1 MDSATLI
8 PDYEAI
14 NVPRGTLHAR
24 RRAFRWFV
32 QLNLAGLVVVAI
44 WFRCHELGNLPGIN
58 GDEAWYGVQAELVLH
73 GQPIEWRTPTG
84 NLLNPLFFGPQLLLH
99 ALFEPSFA
107 LLRVTAVLSGLMA
120 LGLNWWFCRRIL
132 GRRAAAIS
140 TVILAV
146 LPINIVYSR
155 LAWDASQSLLV
166 TLAAVYLALQA
177 IVDPPRRTK
186 WSAGAFIAL
195 ALAIVVHPTN
205 IFVGPVVGV
214 CLIMAWRSELPLH
227 IRHAHRALW
236 LPGALVAA
244 IGIAAICI
252 ASWPRAEQ
260 AVGRVANPA
269 EYMAFGLNLLRLF
282 SGVTVYEYVSGSVAP
297 PINEMIR
304 WDVVPFDLAIGFALV
319 ILGWGVCR
327 RLGNAK
333 RPTRSRAA
341 DCRNE
346 RAAICSLIIG
356 WGLSLVA
363 FFVVAGPA
371 AIAPHFERY
380 GICLVGPGAILAALG
395 IDGWLGWPAR
405 PDIATSREGRIVATF
420 TIVAGWGMLA
430 TFQIAFFDFFHQTGG
445 QSHRTFRTAAIE
457 PKAAALEYIVSHS
470 TGFVHIA
477 ASEWWNYWPIRYLAN
492 VRSRETGMREFDVE
506 FARAP
511 AVDPAASDICLWQV
525 EFSDT
530 PECEAFRQSQ
540 RELGMPLSE
549 TTVADYSG
557 RPLLSSFQL
566 RLEPCHGGAVA
577 GDPRQMASHRQS
589 GDGGKKN

>member
-1 MDSATLI
+1 VDSATLI
-8 PDYEAI
+8 PNCEAI
-14 NVPRGTLHAR
+14 NAPRDTRHAR
-24 RRAFRWFV
+24 RGAFRWFV
-32 QLNLAGLVVVAI
+32 QLNLVGLVVVAI

-107 LLRVTAVLSGLMA
+107 LLRVTAVLSGLIA
-120 LGLNWWFCRRIL
+120 LALNWWFCRRIF
-132 GRRAAAIS
+132 GPRTAAVS

-155 LAWDASQSLLV
+155 LAWDASQSLLA
-166 TLAAVYLALQA
+166 TLAAVYLGLQA
-177 IVDPPRRTK
+177 IVDPSRRTK

-195 ALAIVVHPTN
+195 AMAIVVHPTN
-205 IFVGPVVGV
+205 LFVGPVVGV

-227 IRHAHRALW
+227 IRHAQRALW

-297 PINEMIR
+297 PINETIR
-304 WDVVPFDLAIGFALV
+304 WDVVPFDLAIGFAFV
-319 ILGWGVCR
+319 ILGWGVYR
-327 RLGNAK
+327 RLGNAQ

-380 GICLVGPGAILAALG
+380 GICLIGPGAILAALG
-395 IDGWLGWPAR
+395 LDGWLGRQSQRALER
-405 PDIATSREGRIVATF
+405 RRSTSFTAILAIVVSW
-420 TIVAGWGMLA
+420 IWLA
-430 TFQIAFFDFFHQTGG
+430 DFHAEFFEFFQQTGG

-457 PKAAALEYIVSHS
+457 PKAAALEYIVLHS
-470 TGFVHIA
+470 NGSVHIA
-477 ASEWWNYWPIRYLAN
+477 ASEWWIYWPLRYLAIGH
-492 VRSRETGMREFDVE
+492 SRTVGRPQFDME
-506 FARAP
+506 FAQP
-511 AVDPAASDICLWQV
+511 NPSLVDRDVLRWQV
-525 EFSDT
+525 EFTDS
-530 PECEAFRQSQ
+530 PACEALRSSQ
-540 RELGMPLSE
+540 RELRLPLSE
-549 TTVADYSG
+549 TTIADYSG
-557 RPLLSSFQL
+557 RPVVSLLQL
-566 RLEPCHGGAVA
+566 RPQPRRDRADGGNSPSAADV
-577 GDPRQMASHRQS
+577 QQF